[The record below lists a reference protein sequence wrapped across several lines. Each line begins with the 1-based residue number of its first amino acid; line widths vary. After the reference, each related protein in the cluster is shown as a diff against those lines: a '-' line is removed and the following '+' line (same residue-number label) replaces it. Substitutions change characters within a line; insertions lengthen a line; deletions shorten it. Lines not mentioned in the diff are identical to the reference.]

1 MRYGHHPT
9 VSILSQWNSSCRRVY
24 SNNKKPYL
32 TYTILAESSKLN
44 IPKLSEKQLSL
55 FDNISQFR
63 DEGLTY
69 KQISDKLN
77 KLDIPPT
84 RGKVGEFTPQKVWSS
99 YTKIKKNL
107 DREDIYH
114 PPDIEDVELVWE

>member
-1 MRYGHHPT
+1 M
-9 VSILSQWNSSCRRVY
+9 
-24 SNNKKPYL
+24 
-32 TYTILAESSKLN
+32 
-44 IPKLSEKQLSL
+44 SL
-55 FDNISQFR
+55 FNKISQIR

-69 KQISDKLN
+69 KQISDKLSE
-77 KLDIPPT
+77 LGYAPT

-99 YTKIKKNL
+99 YAKIKKNL

>member
-1 MRYGHHPT
+1 MCRLIDPT
-9 VSILSQWNSSCRRVY
+9 L
-24 SNNKKPYL
+24 KPYL
-32 TYTILAESSKLN
+32 TYTIIIESSKLN
-44 IPKLSEKQLSL
+44 IPKLSKKQLSL
-55 FDNISQFR
+55 FDKISQFR

-77 KLDIPPT
+77 KLGIPPT
-84 RGKVGEFTPQKVWSS
+84 RGKVGEFTPQKVWSN

>member
-1 MRYGHHPT
+1 M
-9 VSILSQWNSSCRRVY
+9 
-24 SNNKKPYL
+24 
-32 TYTILAESSKLN
+32 
-44 IPKLSEKQLSL
+44 SL
-55 FDNISQFR
+55 FKKICELKEQGMNFQ
-63 DEGLTY
+63 
-69 KQISDKLN
+69 QISDELN
-77 KLDIPPT
+77 RLGIPPT

>member
-1 MRYGHHPT
+1 M
-9 VSILSQWNSSCRRVY
+9 
-24 SNNKKPYL
+24 KKML
-32 TYTILAESSKLN
+32 LEAFADSDMTTWIDK
-44 IPKLSEKQLSL
+44 
-55 FDNISQFR
+55 ISQFR

-77 KLDIPPT
+77 KLGIPPT

>member
-1 MRYGHHPT
+1 MGGLFNPH
-9 VSILSQWNSSCRRVY
+9 
-24 SNNKKPYL
+24 KKPYL
-32 TYTILAESSKLN
+32 TYTILIESSKLN
-44 IPKLSEKQLSL
+44 TPKLSKKQLSL
-55 FDNISQFR
+55 FDKICQFR
-63 DEGLTY
+63 VEGLTY

-77 KLDIPPT
+77 KLGIPPT

>member
-1 MRYGHHPT
+1 MIYMCG
-9 VSILSQWNSSCRRVY
+9 VSER
-24 SNNKKPYL
+24 NKKPYL

-44 IPKLSEKQLSL
+44 IPKLSKKQLSL
-55 FDNISQFR
+55 FDKISQFR

-77 KLDIPPT
+77 KLGIPPT
-84 RGKVGEFTPQKVWSS
+84 RGKVGEFTPQKVWSN

-114 PPDIEDVELVWE
+114 PPDLDDVKLEWE

>member
-1 MRYGHHPT
+1 MCRVSDRY
-9 VSILSQWNSSCRRVY
+9 
-24 SNNKKPYL
+24 KKPYF
-32 TYTILAESSKLN
+32 TYTIIAESSKLN
-44 IPKLSEKQLSL
+44 IPKLSKKQLSL
-55 FDNISQFR
+55 FDKISQFR

-69 KQISDKLN
+69 KQISNKLN
-77 KLDIPPT
+77 KLGIPPT

-114 PPDIEDVELVWE
+114 PPDIEDVKLIWE

>member
-1 MRYGHHPT
+1 MGCLLNL
-9 VSILSQWNSSCRRVY
+9 SSLSQWNSSCCRVY

-44 IPKLSEKQLSL
+44 IPKLSKKQLSL
-55 FDNISQFR
+55 FDKISQFR

-77 KLDIPPT
+77 KLGIPPT

-114 PPDIEDVELVWE
+114 PPDIEDVKLVWE